1 MATVISISNQK
12 GGVGKSVTTA
22 SLGIGLARQGKKVLV
37 LDVDPQASLTISLG
51 FPKPDGIPITLATV
65 MSGIIEDNP
74 LPLAAGIIHHTEGVD
89 LMPASIELSGVEI
102 SLVNAMSRETI
113 LRQYLETVKH
123 LYDHILLDT
132 SPSLGM
138 LTVNALAAADSVL
151 IPVQAEY
158 LPAKGLE
165 LLLKTIA
172 RVHRQ
177 INPRLEIGGILPTM
191 VDERTNDAK
200 EIMESLNEA
209 YGSRLHMF
217 SHIPRSVRASEI
229 SKTGKSIYAYD
240 PRGKVATAY
249 ETLTREVLSVG

>member
-22 SLGIGLARQGKKVLV
+22 SLGIGLARQGKKVLTI
-37 LDVDPQASLTISLG
+37 DVDPQASLTISLG
-51 FPKPDGIPITLATV
+51 FPKPDQIPVTLATI
-65 MSGIIEDNP
+65 MSGIIEGNP
-74 LPLAAGIIHHTEGVD
+74 LPLTEGIIHHVEGVD

-113 LRQYLETVKH
+113 LRQYIETVKPF
-123 LYDHILLDT
+123 YDYILLDT

-172 RVHRQ
+172 RVRRQ
-177 INPRLEIGGILPTM
+177 INPRLEISGILPTM

-200 EIMESLNEA
+200 EILESLDEA
-209 YGSRLHMF
+209 YGKRIHMF
-217 SHIPRSVRASEI
+217 SYIPRSVRASEI
-229 SKTGKSIYAYD
+229 SRKGKSIYAYD
-240 PRGKVATAY
+240 PRGKVAVAY